1 MTQLQNIIDNA
12 SSLELIRNRITAQT
26 VTRSGRLKSQEVQSG
41 VPWRMRITY
50 NRPQPYAE
58 LRGLLAQWED
68 FNIVIPYAD
77 INIGSTNPA
86 LAYITEYRG
95 DLTSGQLAGVKYAQS
110 VGTGKRI
117 KVNTTGT
124 TGSGLLFRQGDL
136 ISVASFEDVYEVTQ
150 NVNFTSAPDLEIPVH
165 RGFINRNPGLT
176 GLNLNVGVDVRW
188 EMKLM
193 QMPRYQ
199 IIAPGLVQFQDPI
212 ELMEVL

>member
-68 FNIVIPYAD
+68 LNITTSYTD
-77 INIGSTNPA
+77 INIGSTNPG
-86 LAYITEYRG
+86 LAYITQYQG

-110 VGTGKRI
+110 VGTGASI
-117 KVNTTGT
+117 LVDTTGT
-124 TGSGLLFRQGDL
+124 TGSGVLFRQGDL
-136 ISVASFEDVYEVTQ
+136 ISVDGFDDVYEVTQ
-150 NVNFTSAPDLEIPVH
+150 NVNFSSNAALPVPVH

-176 GLNLNVGVDVRW
+176 GLNLKVGTDVRW
-188 EMKLM
+188 EMRLM

-199 IIAPGLVQFQDPI
+199 IVAPNLVQFQDPI
-212 ELMEVL
+212 EIMEVL